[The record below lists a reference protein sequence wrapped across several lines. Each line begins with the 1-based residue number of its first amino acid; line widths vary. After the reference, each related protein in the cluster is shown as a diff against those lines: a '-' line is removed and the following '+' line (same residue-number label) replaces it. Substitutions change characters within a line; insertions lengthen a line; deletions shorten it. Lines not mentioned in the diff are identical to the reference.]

1 MTWEELVDDGHIIA
15 GSPET
20 VLRQMKE
27 LITGLKVGNIFCLLH
42 IGNMTNEKTNLST
55 RLFAEEVMPKLQN
68 MWPEWEDEERF
79 WIHPLKTRL
88 KTSVPLA
95 ATVEAAQ

>member
-1 MTWEELVDDGHIIA
+1 
-15 GSPET
+15 
-20 VLRQMKE
+20 
-27 LITGLKVGNIFCLLH
+27 
-42 IGNMTNEKTNLST
+42 MTNEKTNLST

-68 MWPEWEDEERF
+68 MGPEWEDEERF

-88 KTSVPLA
+88 TTSVPLA

>member
-1 MTWEELVDDGHIIA
+1 
-15 GSPET
+15 
-20 VLRQMKE
+20 
-27 LITGLKVGNIFCLLH
+27 
-42 IGNMTNEKTNLST
+42 
-55 RLFAEEVMPKLQN
+55 MPKLQN

-88 KTSVPLA
+88 ETSVPLA